1 MAVHGGFTPKNI
13 TTDLTAEKTDYVE
26 VVGSNAQFTQPYRTL
41 QEEEI
46 ERTKEKEIQM
56 ALDKVQNNTSKELTI
71 LNRLDRK
78 ANDLKE
84 IAVELHHQGSDILEV
99 VSAGGL

>member
-1 MAVHGGFTPKNI
+1 MELLEQEAIEQALVKIEKDKLNI
-13 TTDLTAEKTDYVE
+13 K
-26 VVGSNAQFTQPYRTL
+26 L

-56 ALDKVQNNTSKELTI
+56 SLDKVQNNTSKELTI

>member
-1 MAVHGGFTPKNI
+1 MKDIMMKII
-13 TTDLTAEKTDYVE
+13 TTEKN
-26 VVGSNAQFTQPYRTL
+26 SNQLVYQNLERKIIVPSVKD
-41 QEEEI
+41 EELMLL
-46 ERTKEKEIQM
+46 K
-56 ALDKVQNNTSKELTI
+56 
-71 LNRLDRK
+71 RLDRK